1 MEAVKAHVIT
11 IVYITAKTRVK
22 IMQWNIASAS
32 PVAEKTITNRMLGL
46 NVMANTS
53 KFLPKKMVGDLSIIF
68 SVTQ

>member
-1 MEAVKAHVIT
+1 
-11 IVYITAKTRVK
+11 
-22 IMQWNIASAS
+22 MQWNIASAS